1 MARTKSGRFTKRRK
15 STRRNGLTRRQKA
28 ARKAART
35 RKRNKAAKRS
45 ARRRS
50 GKRRVSRK
58 ASVRR
63 SPRRARRSGRRR
75 ARSRRKPGGH
85 FRTYRSLSR
94 RYGPKRAGR
103 MWRKK
108 RKYVRSNPFTG
119 LIPSVSNVK
128 ELVTTGAVAY
138 LGFVGV
144 NAGLAG
150 LDKIGLGTLKAKLN
164 STIGTALV
172 NAAARILLTG
182 IVAKVGGKVG
192 LNAKS
197 LALGGAFNVIYHGV
211 QDVVASNPAMIPDAA
226 KPMLLGYDGFG
237 DWVEVPGMN
246 DWVATPGMGL
256 LPEPIDPGT
265 TLA

>member
-45 ARRRS
+45 SRRRS

-58 ASVRR
+58 GSVRR
-63 SPRRARRSGRRR
+63 SPRRARSGRRR
-75 ARSRRKPGGH
+75 KHARRKPGGH

-103 MWRKK
+103 IWRKK

-237 DWVEVPGMN
+237 DWLEVPGMN